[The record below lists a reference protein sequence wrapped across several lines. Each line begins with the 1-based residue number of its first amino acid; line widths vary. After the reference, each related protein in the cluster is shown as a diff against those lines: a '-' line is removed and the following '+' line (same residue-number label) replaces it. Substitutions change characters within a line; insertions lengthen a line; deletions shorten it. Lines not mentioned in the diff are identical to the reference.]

1 MNWYVIFYLFS
12 IVDNLGT
19 FFGWMVTIF
28 TIIFIVSWI
37 VFILYKGWANGVF
50 DEDKNRENDED
61 VKNLEVQRKWVRF
74 STIFFVIFWLLYIAT
89 PTKKDM
95 LLIIAGGAVG
105 EFVANDS
112 SAQKLP
118 ADITRFLHAEI
129 VKATAEIGEDDGDDK
144 KEEKKSVVSPE
155 VERIKKMSKEELER
169 ILIKEVGVNPSLLS
183 SDSTTTK

>member
-1 MNWYVIFYLFS
+1 MNWYLIFYLFS

-19 FFGWMVTIF
+19 FFGWMVMIF
-28 TIIFIVSWI
+28 TMITLVSWI
-37 VFILYKGWANGVF
+37 VFIIYKSAVNGIF
-50 DEDKNRENDED
+50 TDEKGKEETEENKRD
-61 VKNLEVQRKWVRF
+61 LAIQRRWVRF

-129 VKATAEIGEDDGDDK
+129 VKATAEIGEDDEK
-144 KEEKKSVVSPE
+144 TEKKSVVSPE

-169 ILIKEVGVNPSLLS
+169 ILIKEVGVNPSLLL
-183 SDSTTTK
+183 DSTTTK

>member
-1 MNWYVIFYLFS
+1 MNWYKIFYLFS

-28 TIIFIVSWI
+28 TILFVISWI
-37 VFILYKGWANGVF
+37 MLIIYKCFANGF
-50 DEDKNRENDED
+50 PDELGNKKENDD
-61 VKNLEVQRKWVRF
+61 DKRSLAIHRKWVWY

-95 LLIIAGGAVG
+95 LLIIAGGSVG

-129 VKATAEIGEDDGDDK
+129 VKATAELGQATTDNT
-144 KEEKKSVVSPE
+144 KSVVSPE

-169 ILIKEVGVNPSLLS
+169 ILIKEVGINPSIL
-183 SDSTTTK
+183 SDSTTQK

>member
-19 FFGWMVTIF
+19 FLGWMVTIF
-28 TIIFIVSWI
+28 TMITLISWM
-37 VFILYKGWANGVF
+37 VFIMYKGSANGVF
-50 DEDKNRENDED
+50 HDKHENKQEDTEDKQ
-61 VKNLEVQRKWVRF
+61 NLAIQRKWVRF

-105 EFVANDS
+105 EFVSSDS

-129 VKATAEIGEDDGDDK
+129 VKATAEIGEDDEK
-144 KEEKKSVVSPE
+144 KEEKKSTITPE
-155 VERIKKMSKEELER
+155 VDRIKKLSREELER
-169 ILIKEVGVNPSLLS
+169 ILIKEVGINPSILL
-183 SDSTTTK
+183 DSTTTK

>member
-1 MNWYVIFYLFS
+1 MNWYTIFYLFS

-19 FFGWMVTIF
+19 FFGWMVFIF
-28 TIIFIVSWI
+28 TAIALVSWI
-37 VFILYKGWANGVF
+37 VFILYKGYANGIF
-50 DEDKNRENDED
+50 DEGRTEETEEHKQ
-61 VKNLEVQRKWVRF
+61 NLAIQRKWVKF
-74 STIFFVIFWLLYIAT
+74 STVFFVIFWLAYIAT

-105 EFVANDS
+105 EFVATDS

-129 VKATAEIGEDDGDDK
+129 VKATAEIGEDDGEDK
-144 KEEKKSVVSPE
+144 KEEKKSVVAPE

-169 ILIKEVGVNPSLLS
+169 ILIKEVGINPSIL
-183 SDSTTTK
+183 SDSTTSK

>member
-1 MNWYVIFYLFS
+1 MNWYLIFYLFS

-28 TIIFIVSWI
+28 TIITLVSWF
-37 VFILYKGWANGVF
+37 VFIIYKCCANGF
-50 DEDKNRENDED
+50 GDERKEETEENKQD
-61 VKNLEVQRKWVRF
+61 LAIQRKWVKF
-74 STIFFVIFWLLYIAT
+74 STVFFIIFWMFYIIT

-95 LLIIAGGAVG
+95 LLIIAGGSVG

-129 VKATAEIGEDDGDDK
+129 VKATAEIGEDDDDKK
-144 KEEKKSVVSPE
+144 KEEKKSAIAPE
-155 VERIKKMSKEELER
+155 VERIKKMSKDELER
-169 ILIKEVGVNPSLLS
+169 ILIKEVGINPSIL
-183 SDSTTTK
+183 SDSTITK

>member
-1 MNWYVIFYLFS
+1 MNWYQIFYLFS

-28 TIIFIVSWI
+28 TLISLVSWI
-37 VFILYKGWANGVF
+37 VFIIYKSTANGVF
-50 DEDKNRENDED
+50 TDEKKEEDAEDKQ
-61 VKNLEVQRKWVRF
+61 NLSIQRRWVWY
-74 STIFFVIFWLLYIAT
+74 STFFFIIFWLLYIAT

-95 LLIIAGGAVG
+95 LLIIAGGSVG

-129 VKATAEIGEDDGDDK
+129 VKATAEIGEDKDDA
-144 KEEKKSVVSPE
+144 KEEKKSVIAPE

-169 ILIKEVGVNPSLLS
+169 ILIKEVGINPSIL
-183 SDSTTTK
+183 SDSITSK